1 MEEQIGPDNE
11 IKKQQS
17 EESFSIK
24 IKADV
29 YSFLKSYKEA
39 HDLKGISEAILDI
52 ISKQKE
58 YEKRASDYESRIK
71 DLEEKLK
78 SVPEDIEKIKEE
90 NASLRQWY
98 QDFQWI
104 DEALSEMMGDVPGE
118 EIAKTLRERGPYRAA
133 VLAVRGGWDDNS
145 IKSMIRGLPEDHL
158 QIAKMEAISEMLSD
172 YVQMMKEEKGV
183 VRREARIVT
192 KAEPIELQD
201 IQNVRASPIV
211 NIYYSLAK
219 TEYMNKTGRE
229 LPFETFIEECVIYT
243 MNRKGYYLTFVT
255 PGGEGIE

>member
-1 MEEQIGPDNE
+1 MS
-11 IKKQQS
+11 S
-17 EESFSIK
+17 EEKPKDEVK
-24 IKADV
+24 IKSIGLSVEEYNA
-29 YSFLKSYKEA
+29 LLSYKLNNNIKTMGDA
-39 HDLKGISEAILDI
+39 IMDL
-52 ISKQKE
+52 ISKVSEKDKVIAE
-58 YEKRASDYESRIK
+58 YSSRIK

-78 SVPEDIEKIKEE
+78 SVPEDIDKIIEE

-145 IKSMIRGLPEDHL
+145 IKSMIQGLPEDHL

-219 TEYMNKTGRE
+219 TEYRNKTGRE

>member
-1 MEEQIGPDNE
+1 MS
-11 IKKQQS
+11 S
-17 EESFSIK
+17 EEKPKDEVK
-24 IKADV
+24 IKSVGLSVEEYNA
-29 YSFLKSYKEA
+29 LLSYKLNNNIKTMGDA
-39 HDLKGISEAILDI
+39 IMDL
-52 ISKQKE
+52 ISKVSEKDKVIAE
-58 YEKRASDYESRIK
+58 YSSRIK
-71 DLEEKLK
+71 DLEDKLK
-78 SVPEDIEKIKEE
+78 SVPEDIDKIIEE

-145 IKSMIRGLPEDHL
+145 IKSMIQGLPEDHL

-219 TEYMNKTGRE
+219 TEYRNKTGRE